1 METFDESEE
10 GQIQYQRAINGQP
23 KMKQHVTEQMMMRSM
38 RECNVNDEKEDIL
51 KVTVCEP
58 SRSRK
63 RRFEAISS
71 ESVAECKDDG
81 DRLSDL
87 EPLIKRIKLSECSE
101 NDDCRAIETT
111 AFTLNDDVES
121 ELIPKRIEF
130 AEYRD
135 DTVLAALCRNDSVL
149 QRMSLNGRN
158 GALVKYES
166 PSKSW
171 RDLVQR
177 YFVNGKRCD
186 VREFTEMDG
195 TGKVVNNEH
204 EGDSEM
210 IMKDQ
215 KKRKR
220 KSVRLHTSYA
230 GFTGDGL
237 VGKDELKKIANQCY
251 AASVIRKERTSLE
264 KESNDHNVKEEMDC
278 D

>member
-1 METFDESEE
+1 MT
-10 GQIQYQRAINGQP
+10 
-23 KMKQHVTEQMMMRSM
+23 
-38 RECNVNDEKEDIL
+38 DEKEDIL

-135 DTVLAALCRNDSVL
+135 DTVLAALCRNDRSFDIEIAFFCIFEWFQSVAFNL
-149 QRMSLNGRN
+149 LSARN
-158 GALVKYES
+158 VTGTVTHYVLWNE
-166 PSKSW
+166 
-171 RDLVQR
+171 LCI
-177 YFVNGKRCD
+177 YF
-186 VREFTEMDG
+186 
-195 TGKVVNNEH
+195 
-204 EGDSEM
+204 DSVFFVS
-210 IMKDQ
+210 IHH
-215 KKRKR
+215 
-220 KSVRLHTSYA
+220 SVCCSECR
-230 GFTGDGL
+230 
-237 VGKDELKKIANQCY
+237 
-251 AASVIRKERTSLE
+251 
-264 KESNDHNVKEEMDC
+264 
-278 D
+278 